1 MDGKLVRKLR
11 PYLAVILLQ
20 FGYAGLGIIAK
31 SALDKGMSHYTFA
44 VYRNIAAA
52 VVVAPFAFAF
62 ERKIRPRMTL
72 SIFVKIFLLAL
83 LEPVIDQNLY
93 YIGLKIT
100 TATFAAAMCNTVPAL
115 TFLLAWLMRLESV
128 NVRRLHSQAKIMGTI
143 VTVGGAMIMTIVKG
157 SIIELPWTKG
167 NTNSTSIAQDNDPQQ
182 FIKGA
187 MMIGAACVCWS
198 FFYILQV
205 YIDIS
210 SIIFHFILIFFFN
223 FIFVSL
229 QAITLKSYPA
239 GLSLTGLICMLGAL
253 QGTVLTLVVT
263 RGNAQIW
270 SIGWDTTLLASVY
283 SGLICS
289 GVGYYVSGVIMKE
302 KGPVFVTSFNPLNM
316 VIVAV
321 MSSFIL
327 AEQLNV
333 GKVTGATV
341 IVIGLYLVI
350 WGKTRDQS
358 ISTYPQSELNHQSL
372 ENQTSNTIV
381 TKAIS
386 GDSVV

>member
-1 MDGKLVRKLR
+1 MDSKLVRKLR
-11 PYLAVILLQ
+11 PYLAAILLQ

-167 NTNSTSIAQDNDPQQ
+167 NSNSTSIAQENDPQQ

-187 MMIGAACVCWS
+187 MMIGAACLCWS
-198 FFYILQV
+198 FFYI
-205 YIDIS
+205 
-210 SIIFHFILIFFFN
+210 
-223 FIFVSL
+223 L

-253 QGTVLTLVVT
+253 QGAVLTLVAT

-333 GKVTGATV
+333 GKVAGATV

-386 GDSVV
+386 GDNVV